1 MKRTEADEVANQLLE
16 KLDGID
22 HQELLK
28 RVDGV
33 LDVGEENLAIV
44 ADKLPQL
51 HDVEETLTEQN
62 NDMKELINY
71 TRDLQKRFDDQV
83 EANVH
88 LKYEMT
94 RSIIDKAPSNDEK
107 VKKQERTR
115 SIDNALSN
123 INVYE

>member
-33 LDVGEENLAIV
+33 LDVGEENMAIV

>member
-1 MKRTEADEVANQLLE
+1 MKRTEADEVANQLID

-28 RVDGV
+28 NVDSV
-33 LDVGEENLAIV
+33 LDVGEENMAIV

-62 NDMKELINY
+62 NDVKELINY

-94 RSIIDKAPSNDEK
+94 RSIIDKAPSNEAKEK
-107 VKKQERTR
+107 AQQRAKT
-115 SIDNALSN
+115 IDDALSN
-123 INVYE
+123 ISIYQ

>member
-33 LDVGEENLAIV
+33 LDVGEENMAIV

-51 HDVEETLTEQN
+51 HDVEESLTEQN

>member
-1 MKRTEADEVANQLLE
+1 MKRTEADEVANQLLD

-22 HQELLK
+22 HQDLLK

-33 LDVGEENLAIV
+33 LDVGEENMAIV

-115 SIDNALSN
+115 SIDSALSN

>member
-1 MKRTEADEVANQLLE
+1 MKRTEADEVANQLLD

-22 HQELLK
+22 HQALLK
-28 RVDGV
+28 DVDSV
-33 LDVGEENLAIV
+33 LDVGEENMAIV

-51 HDVEETLTEQN
+51 HDVEETLTEHN

-107 VKKQERTR
+107 VKKQERA
-115 SIDNALSN
+115 SNINNALSN
-123 INVYE
+123 INIYE